1 MTSGVGCTECHCNP
15 LGSLSLICNPVT
27 SQCSCRPGVT
37 GLKCDQC
44 LPLHFNFS
52 SEGCQ
57 KCNCDPKGIQ
67 HLFFNPPIIN
77 LKQFLNTRR
86 LKGSRGQ
93 QCDLVTGKCECR
105 SSAFGGDKC
114 DRCAEN
120 HFNFTIGCQP
130 CEDCYN
136 LVQNGV
142 EKIRERVNS
151 LEESLERIVRDTMTE
166 EARIKSRELE
176 GNLKRIKNNVNDL
189 HKQLYENST
198 IKSS

>member
-1 MTSGVGCTECHCNP
+1 MFMPPRRHWTKMRSVFATTLQLLLRG
-15 LGSLSLICNPVT
+15 LSKMQLW
-27 SQCSCRPGVT
+27 SKRYQQF
-37 GLKCDQC
+37 L
-44 LPLHFNFS
+44 
-52 SEGCQ
+52 
-57 KCNCDPKGIQ
+57 
-67 HLFFNPPIIN
+67 NPPIIN
-77 LKQFLNTRR
+77 LDQFLNTRR
-86 LKGSRGQ
+86 FKGSRGQ

-130 CEDCYN
+130 CEECYN

-189 HKQLYENST
+189 HNQLYENSK
-198 IKSS
+198 IKPFKI